1 MERLWAPWRMM
12 YIRGLDK
19 GDGCFLCEAGRHEE
33 KDEENFVIWRTDQ
46 AFCIMNRF
54 PYNNGHLLIS
64 PHCHEASLSAVGC
77 DTRAALMEGLTVTQK
92 LLERVL
98 TPDGF
103 NVGINLGRVAGAGL
117 AEHLHIHIVPRWD
130 GDTNFMPVIS
140 DTKVVPQALSDLYA
154 KLKEAAE
161 E

>member
-19 GDGCFLCEAGRHEE
+19 SDGCFLCAAGRDSAR
-33 KDEENFVIWRTDQ
+33 DEENFVVWRGQ
-46 AFCIMNRF
+46 EAFCIMNRF
-54 PYNNGHLLIS
+54 PYNNGHLLVA
-64 PHCHEASLSAVGC
+64 PYCHEATLSALTC
-77 DTRAALMEGLTVTQK
+77 QTRAALIEGLTAMQK

-103 NVGINLGRVAGAGL
+103 NVGINLGRVAGAGV
-117 AEHLHIHIVPRWD
+117 ADHLHLHIVPRWD

-154 KLKEAAE
+154 KLKAAAE